1 MTIRILHVVVQPVL
15 VDDDGETLTPISP
28 EPAQALTAAQLLDF
42 ATTLPARVAALNTV
56 EEATDG

>member
-1 MTIRILHVVVQPVL
+1 MTVRILHVVVQPVL

-42 ATTLPARVAALNTV
+42 ATDLPSKIAALNTA
-56 EEATDG
+56 EATDE

>member
-15 VDDDGETLTPISP
+15 VEDDGETLTPIAP

-42 ATTLPARVAALNTV
+42 ATTLPGRIAELNGAEAA
-56 EEATDG
+56 DG